1 MVLTDPVSRRT
12 DVGAGPRASSALTR
26 LGLVALVALVASPVV
41 VGAVSLVG
49 DTWIPAGDWAAMAH
63 RVSQVG
69 TSETPLVG
77 LYSREHAHP
86 GPLGVWAGAPLWRLT
101 GGDTR
106 SLAWTAATVNVVVI
120 ATLAAVAWRCA
131 RWPLVLAVMATAGIL
146 TRGFG
151 PSILTDLWNPHLP
164 LLAFLLTIVLLWQAA
179 LGRRRALVA
188 AVVPAS
194 VVLQSHIGYLPL
206 LGLLAA
212 WAVLWVGRWSP
223 LAADAGDGDPAPARP
238 SVRETWDAWAT
249 TLRWAG
255 LVAVVLWLPPI
266 VDAVVGQHNPWRI
279 AKGLG
284 SPDDAV
290 GVVHAVGVVGRYVRP
305 DGPWMGG
312 VETPDGNIRDI
323 PGSGPLPLVI
333 AVVVLLVCVR
343 VARGRR
349 RADAAALASLALVLV
364 VGSIPTAARLPLPLE
379 AYLVQ
384 WLKVVGAV
392 VWLAVG
398 WTVWRVAEPWLRAHR
413 PRIVTAGAGIVLVTV
428 AAVSSQWWA
437 ASKVEPE
444 TGDGGEISHDLV
456 AQFDGRL
463 SRDATIRVVDRGDP
477 FRVHGA
483 GVFYAMIEDGYD
495 VVTDD
500 GASGLKWGRS
510 RRWASGDD
518 HDVVLTVAVD
528 WLNDDCASHRGSERI
543 GLVDGLDAEEREW
556 LSDVQLRRLGGE
568 DQVTAAERRRAES
581 FVDRDIRVGAYV
593 GSRPCVA
600 EREQDLSVPHE
611 ESAVPVAVAA
621 GVVAL
626 AVTGWFVRRRRV
638 ATAE

>member
-41 VGAVSLVG
+41 VAALSLVG

-146 TRGFG
+146 ARGFG
-151 PSILTDLWNPHLP
+151 PATLTDLWNPYLP
-164 LLAFLLTIVLLWQAA
+164 LLAFLLTIVLVWQAA
-179 LGRRRALVA
+179 LGHRRALVA
-188 AVVPAS
+188 AVVPAT

-223 LAADAGDGDPAPARP
+223 PAADADDGDLAPAPP
-238 SVRETWDAWAT
+238 SVRETWGTWAT
-249 TLRWAG
+249 TVRRAG
-255 LVAVVLWLPPI
+255 LVAVVLWLPAI

-284 SPDDAV
+284 SPGDAV

-333 AVVVLLVCVR
+333 AVVVL
-343 VARGRR
+343 
-349 RADAAALASLALVLV
+349 
-364 VGSIPTAARLPLPLE
+364 
-379 AYLVQ
+379 
-384 WLKVVGAV
+384 
-392 VWLAVG
+392 
-398 WTVWRVAEPWLRAHR
+398 
-413 PRIVTAGAGIVLVTV
+413 
-428 AAVSSQWWA
+428 
-437 ASKVEPE
+437 
-444 TGDGGEISHDLV
+444 
-456 AQFDGRL
+456 
-463 SRDATIRVVDRGDP
+463 
-477 FRVHGA
+477 
-483 GVFYAMIEDGYD
+483 
-495 VVTDD
+495 
-500 GASGLKWGRS
+500 
-510 RRWASGDD
+510 
-518 HDVVLTVAVD
+518 
-528 WLNDDCASHRGSERI
+528 
-543 GLVDGLDAEEREW
+543 
-556 LSDVQLRRLGGE
+556 
-568 DQVTAAERRRAES
+568 VTAALIVASAFFVIIEFALLGARRHRLEAEAPTSRSARSALRGMNELTIMLAGAQLGITAATFALGAITKPAVDAWLGPALAGLGVPGWLAGGASFGISLLFVTFLHLVIGEMAPKSWAIAHPERAAKLVSPPARAYIAVVRPLLEGVNSLANRLVPASGVTPVDRAAVGGQDAATIQHLVEHSARSGTLPTNFQRQIHEVIDLERLTLGELVPTDQALTTVTLGSTAEEQRLELLSRLLVPPPPQGRPGVPGLRRRSTCRARA
-581 FVDRDIRVGAYV
+581 RDFRRPADL
-593 GSRPCVA
+593 PCVPA
-600 EREQDLSVPHE
+600 APLP
-611 ESAVPVAVAA
+611 AA
-621 GVVAL
+621 GSPAYRQPAL
-626 AVTGWFVRRRRV
+626 
-638 ATAE
+638 